1 MSIEIKRI
9 SKECVRPSSPTPSH
23 LKTYKISL
31 LDQFMLATG
40 IPMILYHSNHR
51 TNLPIGEVISKR
63 SLVLRQSLSETLTLF
78 YPLAGTV
85 KDNLSIQC
93 NDEVHYIEARAN
105 KPPLHVC
112 SHMIMD
118 GTAMASFLKAWAAT
132 ASSKSSTGTISPN
145 FDAPS
150 LFPQHGV
157 FPKEATAMAL
167 CEPFIRTG
175 KLAIQRL
182 VFEASAIASLKAQAT
197 SSSMKNPTRV
207 EVVSAF
213 LSKRITAMLQA
224 KSIIYHGPIIF
235 AHAVN
240 LRRRALPHSQK
251 LQWENL
257 FGWHISLVCK
267 MREAIR
273 KIDSNF
279 AKNIQ
284 GDGGIIT
291 VYDRVK
297 EIGRAFSSA
306 VDYVTISSW
315 CNFGLYDVDFGWG
328 KPMWVSG
335 VGLSDD
341 STTQFLNKVVLMDA
355 RMEKG
360 IEAWLLLGEGD
371 IAILEKDKELFAFAS
386 LNPSPFN

>member
-1 MSIEIKRI
+1 MMKKLLKLQGLSYIHAAVTDPIFTRI
-9 SKECVRPSSPTPSH
+9 ITCETAHEAWEK
-23 LKTYKISL
+23 LKTEFQGFDKTRQMQVFNLIKEFEL
-31 LDQFMLATG
+31 LRMKNT
-40 IPMILYHSNHR
+40 
-51 TNLPIGEVISKR
+51 EK
-63 SLVLRQSLSETLTLF
+63 
-78 YPLAGTV
+78 
-85 KDNLSIQC
+85 
-93 NDEVHYIEARAN
+93 
-105 KPPLHVC
+105 
-112 SHMIMD
+112 
-118 GTAMASFLKAWAAT
+118 
-132 ASSKSSTGTISPN
+132 
-145 FDAPS
+145 
-150 LFPQHGV
+150 
-157 FPKEATAMAL
+157 
-167 CEPFIRTG
+167 
-175 KLAIQRL
+175 RL

-207 EVVSAF
+207 EVVPAF
-213 LSKRITAMLQA
+213 LSERITTMLQA
-224 KSIIYHGPIIF
+224 KSSIYHGPIIF

-240 LRRRALPHSQK
+240 LRRRALPPFPETSMGNFVWMAHVRSLPEEAK
-251 LQWENL
+251 LS
-257 FGWHISLVCK
+257 SLVCK

-279 AKNIQ
+279 AKNVQ

-297 EIGRAFSSA
+297 EIGRVFSSA

-360 IEAWLLLGEGD
+360 IEAWLLLGEED